1 MMNPS
6 KSVKRYFVFDVETPN
21 WSNDR
26 ISSIGFVLIEDDQI
40 TKTGEY
46 LVNPEARFHDKNI
59 ELTGITP
66 NAVKD
71 APLFPEVWTKLT
83 PLVDGSILVAHNAR
97 FDLGVLEK
105 TAAAYDLALPAVSY
119 LCTMELAR
127 DYLPFLSHYKL
138 NNLCDYYGIALNHH
152 QAGSDA
158 LGCAKILLHLM
169 DTQGDLSIYAKPY
182 RFDPHP
188 QQRAASPYQP
198 KCSAE
203 SAALNELLSLLRAVA
218 ADGVLTEMEALVV
231 NRWLQD
237 HQELAGNY
245 PFDRAF
251 TALQE
256 ALADNV
262 LEPHELKE
270 LLNLFETLA
279 NPLACTCDDKECI
292 SVAGKQVCLT
302 GDFDHA
308 ARKDVEN
315 ELTNLGAE
323 VRRSVVKKLDYLIVG
338 GQGSDSWVA
347 GNYGTKVKKALELQA
362 AGAGVQIIREAD
374 FFAALDR
381 TPVPKQVEPQAKVEE
396 AETEEVTGAIST
408 QMRTLESDFIHAL
421 SSFDLN
427 YDTTTI
433 RAEHVITPKSGEYDR
448 LRVVLEG
455 NDLRR
460 PKELTLFRF
469 TGKRKIWVWFPNF
482 ICTIFAAAG
491 ISYERPDK
499 TPWGRILF
507 TDFPSFDA
515 HESVVQQIFE
525 EAIQGNSF
533 DCCSRYLACSNAKKC
548 IHPDIMMASQCTYR
562 QNLHAGRIFYGEN
575 RNV

>member
-6 KSVKRYFVFDVETPN
+6 NLVRRYFVFDVETPN
-21 WSNDR
+21 GSNDR
-26 ISSIGFVLIEDDQI
+26 ISSIGFALIEDGQV
-40 TKTGEY
+40 TETGEY
-46 LVNPEARFHDKNI
+46 WVNPETRFDDRNI

-71 APLFPEVWTKLT
+71 APTFPQVWKALA
-83 PLVDGSILVAHNAR
+83 PWVEGSILVAHNAR
-97 FDLGVLEK
+97 FDLSVLKK
-105 TAAAYDLALPAVSY
+105 TASAYDMSLSSAEY
-119 LCTMELAR
+119 LCTMELAKMF
-127 DYLPFLSHYKL
+127 LPSLPHYGLKD
-138 NNLCDYYGIALNHH
+138 LCVYYKIDLDHH

-158 LGCAKILLHLM
+158 LACAKVLLYLAHAQKDFFM
-169 DTQGDLSIYAKPY
+169 YAKTY
-182 RFDPHP
+182 YFYS
-188 QQRAASPYQP
+188 SPMKP
-198 KCSAE
+198 LTLCFSRRIFE
-203 SAALNELLSLLRAVA
+203 EA
-218 ADGVLTEMEALVV
+218 ADPVAYASTDGEV
-231 NRWLQD
+231 
-237 HQELAGNY
+237 
-245 PFDRAF
+245 
-251 TALQE
+251 
-256 ALADNV
+256 
-262 LEPHELKE
+262 
-270 LLNLFETLA
+270 
-279 NPLACTCDDKECI
+279 I
-292 SVAGKQVCLT
+292 SVAGKSICLT
-302 GDFDHA
+302 GTFDHA
-308 ARKDVEN
+308 SRKDVEA
-315 ELTNLGAE
+315 ELEQLGAE
-323 VRRSVVKKLDYLIVG
+323 VRKTVVKKLDYLIVG

-374 FFAALDR
+374 FFAVLDR
-381 TPVPKQVEPQAKVEE
+381 TPVPKQVEPQAKAEE
-396 AETEEVTGAIST
+396 AETEEVTDAIST

-427 YDTTTI
+427 YDTTAV

-455 NDLRR
+455 NDLRK